1 MYIIIIYCGFP
12 TDSEVLIDQYIGDV
26 SDYQTRE
33 YYVVESL
40 TCSSSPDHIS
50 DCEYTTSYNGCYSR
64 GGQAVLTCI
73 QSKSTMC
80 VYVCECVCN
89 MCNACM

>member
-80 VYVCECVCN
+80 VYVCECV
-89 MCNACM
+89 